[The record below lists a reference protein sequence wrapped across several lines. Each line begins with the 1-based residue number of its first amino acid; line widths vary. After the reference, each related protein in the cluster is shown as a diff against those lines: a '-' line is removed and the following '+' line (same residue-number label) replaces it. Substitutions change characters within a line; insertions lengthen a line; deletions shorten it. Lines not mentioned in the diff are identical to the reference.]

1 MGTTTG
7 GGSCKLG
14 LVCDATP
21 PRQLDLPTDERAPAH
36 ARRFLEEAVCPVH
49 AACVLDDATLLVTEL
64 VTNSL
69 RYGAPPLTV
78 RVVCDGTAGLR
89 VMVSDGDPGAPV
101 PRTAGAEDESGR
113 GTTLVDYISDA
124 WGVEPHEDGKTVWFS
139 LTA

>member
-1 MGTTTG
+1 
-7 GGSCKLG
+7 
-14 LVCDATP
+14 VCDATP
-21 PRQLDLPTDERAPAH
+21 PRLLQLPTDERASAQ

-49 AACVLDDATLLVTEL
+49 AASVVDDATLLVSEL

-78 RVVCDGTAGLR
+78 KVVCDGSAGLR
-89 VMVSDGDPGAPV
+89 VMVSDGDPGGPVARSAAP
-101 PRTAGAEDESGR
+101 GDETGR

-124 WGVEPHEDGKTVWFS
+124 WGVEPREDGKTVWFS